1 MFVLFTKRSIFQVS
15 VLLKE
20 TRPLVLNLIY
30 NFALFLDLKL
40 LKVKNLKMKMNMDMT
55 IHTQEKVNI
64 MMIMSMNL
72 QMILP

>member
-1 MFVLFTKRSIFQVS
+1 MFQVS

-20 TRPLVLNLIY
+20 ARLLALN
-30 NFALFLDLKL
+30 FVLFLDLKL
-40 LKVKNLKMKMNMDMT
+40 FKLGNLKMKMNMT

-64 MMIMSMNL
+64 MMIMNMNL